1 MRLKS
6 TLWATLWALG
16 PCKGPLWPY
25 NTPLKVAILLGRRGW
40 DLGSVTTLRGLQRG
54 VRGASPGKILKF
66 NPLNYAFNGT
76 FSMNFQKNEVN
87 S

>member
-1 MRLKS
+1 MHLAPKSIHTYSTSGACTGILSGGAEAGAKRQRL
-6 TLWATLWALG
+6 G
-16 PCKGPLWPY
+16 C
-25 NTPLKVAILLGRRGW
+25 RRGVW
-40 DLGSVTTLRGLQRG
+40 GRSPPRGLQRG